1 MIVPHYR
8 SRNRPNGNEWK
19 PLKQGAQI
27 NLSFFCKLFS
37 QEFYPGKTKSHV
49 KTWKQDLIKQM
60 LILKYHNSLRPKCTN
75 TNIYH
80 QQKVVYLNYEL
91 LLCLL
96 IKYMAN
102 KRKDNLSLLNFSP
115 LWQED
120 VVIDTGGRL
129 SHHCMNWRKNC
140 SWNQGQFTCPALR
153 PASSNLTTLVRPH
166 SLILQD
172 CEEQGT
178 KHWKHDP

>member
-1 MIVPHYR
+1 MPHYR

-27 NLSFFCKLFS
+27 NLSFFVNCFLSNFTLAK
-37 QEFYPGKTKSHV
+37 PSHMS
-49 KTWKQDLIKQM
+49 KRENRDLIKQI
-60 LILKYHNSLRPKCTN
+60 LILKYHNSLWPKCSN

-102 KRKDNLSLLNFSP
+102 KREYNLSLLNFSP

-129 SHHCMNWRKNC
+129 SHHCMN
-140 SWNQGQFTCPALR
+140 
-153 PASSNLTTLVRPH
+153 
-166 SLILQD
+166 
-172 CEEQGT
+172 
-178 KHWKHDP
+178 